1 MAAAAPHMVPPT
13 SPATSRSKVPK
24 WSGLSASLSFSPSV
38 QGRTSSLRHHS
49 RIRASSAG
57 RDASPNQPPS
67 SSAMKAITEDVEMMQ
82 QREDRRVEKA
92 QAKEKADAR
101 ERERRWQESH
111 QPRDDLAP
119 RWREV
124 AGRDNWVGMLDPFD
138 PLLRAELIRYGEFAQ
153 ACYDAFDFD
162 PYSRYCGGCK
172 YSRRSF
178 FQSLDMAN
186 AGYEVTRYLYATSNV
201 KLPNFSRRSKRNNA
215 WSESANWIGYI
226 AVSDDATTVRLGR
239 RDIVV
244 CWRGTVTQLE
254 FIADLVN
261 FHQPVYAEGIPCPDR
276 SVQVAAGFVNLYTD
290 KNTDCRFSSYSVR
303 DQVLAEVRRQVLR
316 YAEERGEEIS
326 ISMTGHSLGG
336 ALATLS
342 AYDVAEVG
350 LNRVRPAGGNER
362 VIPVTVYSFAGPRL
376 GNEPF
381 KERFEEILG
390 LKSLR
395 VVNVHDVVPKVPGL
409 IINENVPEFMR
420 RAGAAMPWSYCHVG
434 VKLALDHKRSPF
446 LKDTAEAS
454 CFHNLEAYLHLLDG

>member
-316 YAEERGEEIS
+316 YAEERGEEVS
-326 ISMTGHSLGG
+326 ISMTGHSLG
-336 ALATLS
+336 APSPPS
-342 AYDVAEVG
+342 A
-350 LNRVRPAGGNER
+350 PTT